1 MIVAHLTGADG
12 TEQATRDEMAG
23 AHDVVEADAAGE
35 TMQRRATVLL
45 YSDDRATRAEIRSFV
60 GRRAS
65 ADTDLIDWVEAATDA
80 AVVEYVERGGLDLL
94 VLDGEAAKVGGM
106 GLCRT
111 LKTEIFQ
118 CPPVLLLIARQQ
130 DAWLASWSEADAVV
144 AAPFDPVELQEAVAA
159 LLRDER

>member
-1 MIVAHLTGADG
+1 
-12 TEQATRDEMAG
+12 MA
-23 AHDVVEADAAGE
+23 AAQDVVEVGHGSEESPAPE
-35 TMQRRATVLL
+35 RRVSVLL
-45 YSDDRATRAEIRSFV
+45 YSDDRATREEIQLLV

-65 ADTDLIDWVEAATDA
+65 ADTPLIDWVEAATAA
-80 AVVEYVERGGLDLL
+80 AVVDLVERGGLDLL

-111 LKTEIFQ
+111 LKTEIYQ

-144 AAPFDPVELQEAVAA
+144 AAPFDPVELQETVAA
-159 LLRDER
+159 QLSGDGRDGG